1 MIALRT
7 GIESR
12 RCRLFE
18 IGEKPVWGSLGYQ
31 GTCRPYVPTA
41 RSRPAAVGSV
51 FAMQEQE
58 RAMGKKAWSRKPL
71 VAAPA
76 VVLAALMLLPQEAGA
91 YPFAGGIGL
100 GPRHQLATD
109 GVAGEGSIIDQADPT
124 DDGSIIVECVGFLGR
139 ARPHLNGTENASMRH
154 AASMP
159 QYPLGPSKCWPG
171 EHKRAP

>member
-1 MIALRT
+1 
-7 GIESR
+7 
-12 RCRLFE
+12 
-18 IGEKPVWGSLGYQ
+18 
-31 GTCRPYVPTA
+31 
-41 RSRPAAVGSV
+41 
-51 FAMQEQE
+51 
-58 RAMGKKAWSRKPL
+58 MGKKAWSRKPL
-71 VAAPA
+71 VAAP
-76 VVLAALMLLPQEAGA
+76 VLAALMLLPQEAGA
-91 YPFAGGIGL
+91 YPFAGGIGV

>member
-1 MIALRT
+1 MSPGGRY
-7 GIESR
+7 SR
-12 RCRLFE
+12 RCGSAVGGRGRFLDDRACARELSRGDADCSKLAKSPF
-18 IGEKPVWGSLGYQ
+18 GGSLGYQ
-31 GTCRPYVPTA
+31 RTCRPYVPTA

-76 VVLAALMLLPQEAGA
+76 LVLAALRLLPREAGV
-91 YPFAGGIGL
+91 YPSAGGMGV

-139 ARPHLNGTENASMRH
+139 ARPHL
-154 AASMP
+154 
-159 QYPLGPSKCWPG
+159 
-171 EHKRAP
+171 

>member
-12 RCRLFE
+12 RCRLFK

-71 VAAPA
+71 VAALARESPITRKAAFAPA
-76 VVLAALMLLPQEAGA
+76 EDVSKRDRG
-91 YPFAGGIGL
+91 
-100 GPRHQLATD
+100 QLD
-109 GVAGEGSIIDQADPT
+109 
-124 DDGSIIVECVGFLGR
+124 
-139 ARPHLNGTENASMRH
+139 
-154 AASMP
+154 
-159 QYPLGPSKCWPG
+159 
-171 EHKRAP
+171 

>member
-1 MIALRT
+1 
-7 GIESR
+7 
-12 RCRLFE
+12 
-18 IGEKPVWGSLGYQ
+18 
-31 GTCRPYVPTA
+31 VPTA

-91 YPFAGGIGL
+91 YPFAGGIGV
-100 GPRHQLATD
+100 GTRHQLATD

-171 EHKRAP
+171 EHKRVP